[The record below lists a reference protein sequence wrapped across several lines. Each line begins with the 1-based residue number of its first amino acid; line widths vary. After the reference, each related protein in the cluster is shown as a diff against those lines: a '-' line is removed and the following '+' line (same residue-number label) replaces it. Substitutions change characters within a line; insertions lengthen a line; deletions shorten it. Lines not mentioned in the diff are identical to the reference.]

1 MRALPALLLV
11 LLLPLAAAQETSEGP
26 SGGVRL
32 AEAGGGAWNG
42 ESYATFP
49 AGTGSVLVWV
59 PPGARLHLVENA
71 SWRAAAPD
79 ALLLSP
85 DPNASAARVA
95 YDWAPSPYRLATL
108 VAPERYEHYAVAV
121 RALDG
126 KVPEAEG
133 LAFHPAGDGWLA
145 VTGPVEAG
153 ATFPLR
159 AVPPDRIGELPVLLV
174 VLALSLLV
182 LLAGVLWHAARP
194 PLEGREPTRFMDHL
208 TEIQA
213 RLLPPAVA
221 FLVLNLVYF
230 GMGLRLVEWNGWTL
244 VAPTLGTESS
254 LAARAFAAFAERLV
268 PAGVDLVALR
278 PVEAVL
284 AQVQTTL
291 FLAAATILPLLLYEV
306 GAFLAPALLER
317 ERRVARTTLPLVG
330 GLLLAGALFGYLV
343 MAPLMMRTLYAYAP
357 GLGARPL
364 LSVGDLV
371 SFALLLVGAFAL
383 AFELPVAMYAL
394 ARLGI
399 VRAATFRKYVRHAV
413 VVIAI
418 LAGILTPDPS
428 VVSQLMV
435 AVPVTGLYLVGI
447 AAAALGE
454 RRRARAAEP
463 GVAAA

>member
-1 MRALPALLLV
+1 MRALLLAALLLLV
-11 LLLPLAAAQETSEGP
+11 PVAAAQSGP
-26 SGGVRL
+26 TGGVRL

-42 ESYATFP
+42 ESYAAFP
-49 AGTGSVLVWV
+49 AGTEGVRVWV
-59 PPGARLHLVENA
+59 PQGARLHGVENA
-71 SWRAAAPD
+71 TWQAAAPD
-79 ALLLSP
+79 ALLLLP
-85 DPNASAARVA
+85 EANATFARVT
-95 YDWAPSPYRLATL
+95 YDWSPSPYRLAAI
-108 VAPERYEHYAVAV
+108 VVPERYGSFTAEV

-126 KVPEAEG
+126 KVARSEDATFSAVEG
-133 LAFHPAGDGWLA
+133 GHAATLAPA
-145 VTGPVEAG
+145 EAG
-153 ATFPLR
+153 TLLRVR
-159 AVPPDRIGELPVLLV
+159 AVAADRVGELPVLLV

-182 LLAGVLWHAARP
+182 LLAGILWHAARP

-221 FLVLNLVYF
+221 FVVLNLVYF
-230 GMGLRLVEWNGWTL
+230 GMGLRLVEWRGWTL
-244 VAPTLGTESS
+244 VAPTLGTGSS

-268 PAGVDLVALR
+268 PANVELVALR

-306 GAFLAPALLER
+306 AAFLAPALLPR
-317 ERRVARTTLPLVG
+317 ERRIARTTLPLVG
-330 GLLLAGALFGYLV
+330 GLLLVGALFGYLV

-364 LSVGDLV
+364 LAVSDLV
-371 SFALLLVGAFAL
+371 SFALLLVGAFAI

-399 VRAATFRKYVRHAV
+399 VRAATFRKYVRHAI
-413 VVIAI
+413 VVIAVA
-418 LAGILTPDPS
+418 AGILTPDPS

-435 AVPVTGLYLVGI
+435 AVPVTGLYLIGI
-447 AAAALGE
+447 GAAAVGE
-454 RRRARAAEP
+454 RRRGATASA
-463 GVAAA
+463 